1 MAMSSSAIVAILITV
16 IVGHGVLRPLL
27 EARGVRP
34 WLLKDSVGA
43 LTLATIGSAA
53 FAASLTALIVCR
65 VYHSDFALFDVLCLA
80 LLCCGA
86 LTMRLGLLAL
96 RKLT

>member
-1 MAMSSSAIVAILITV
+1 MAMSSSAIVAILVTA

-34 WLLKDSVGA
+34 WSLKDSIGA
-43 LTLATIGSAA
+43 LMLVMIGGAG
-53 FAASLTALIVCR
+53 FAAGLTALIVCR
-65 VYHSDFALFDVLCLA
+65 VYHSDFVLFDVLCLA

>member
-1 MAMSSSAIVAILITV
+1 MAMSTSAMVAILITL

-34 WLLKDSVGA
+34 WLLRDSVGA
-43 LTLATIGSAA
+43 LMLVMIGSACL
-53 FAASLTALIVCR
+53 AASLTALVVCR
-65 VYHSDFALFDVLCLA
+65 VYHSDFARFDVLCLA

>member
-1 MAMSSSAIVAILITV
+1 MTMSTSVIVAILVTMS
-16 IVGHGVLRPLL
+16 VGHGVLRPLL

-34 WLLKDSVGA
+34 WLLKDSIGA
-43 LTLATIGSAA
+43 LMLVTIGSAC
-53 FAASLTALIVCR
+53 FAAGLTALIVCR
-65 VYHSDFALFDVLCLA
+65 IYHSDFALFDVLCLA
-80 LLCCGA
+80 LLCGGA